1 MVPPM
6 ISSNVRLSHR
16 FRFTSSSGTATAVT
30 PTSLLGAAGAMGT
43 IINSFVSCLNESVRV
58 KFIEIWTPPAVQ
70 GGNATCSVDWVGF
83 NNSPNVEVSDTTV
96 SVAQPAHVR
105 TSPPNQSLAAFWQ
118 VAGGSTVCTITAPSG
133 SIIDV
138 ALDLILSDD
147 EAALTTIAVGVDSV
161 GVIYYLSLDPN
172 ATHRFVPVSLT
183 TTT

>member
-1 MVPPM
+1 MTPPM

-16 FRFTSSSGTATAVT
+16 FRFVSTSGTATAIT
-30 PTSLLGAAGAMGT
+30 PTSLLGAAGTVGV
-43 IINSFVSCLNESVRV
+43 IINSFVACINESVKLRSV
-58 KFIEIWTPPAVQ
+58 EIWSPPAAQ

-105 TSPPNQSLAAFWQ
+105 TAPPAQSLAAFWQ
-118 VAGGSTVCTITAPSG
+118 VAGSGTLCTITAPTG

-138 ALDLILSDD
+138 NLDLILSDD
-147 EAALTTIAVGVDSV
+147 ESALTTIAVTTDAVSV
-161 GVIYYLSLDPN
+161 MYYLSLDPN
-172 ATHRFVPVSLT
+172 ATHRFTPVSLT